1 MNKNFRATEIGIY
14 LSIHDDDLYAR
25 MIPPASSNCAAIHE
39 CIEITAIPSDVSAYI
54 QFIER
59 MVEKQ

>member
-1 MNKNFRATEIGIY
+1 MKKFPATEIDIY
-14 LSIHDDDLYAR
+14 LRLHDGDLYAY
-25 MIPPASSNCAAIHE
+25 MVPPAKSNCAAVHE
-39 CIEITAIPSDVSAYI
+39 CVEVTAIPSDVSAYI